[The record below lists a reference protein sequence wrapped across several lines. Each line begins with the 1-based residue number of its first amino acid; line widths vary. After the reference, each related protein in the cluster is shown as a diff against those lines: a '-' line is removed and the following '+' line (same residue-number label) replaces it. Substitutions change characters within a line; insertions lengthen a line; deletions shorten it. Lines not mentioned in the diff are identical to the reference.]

1 MIGPLEIIFVV
12 AVPVMGWL
20 AGALLN
26 YLADV
31 LPQTRKFTPAT
42 CQHCETRR
50 SAVDF
55 LLMRPCRKCQTRRTA
70 RDWVVMLAALIGV
83 TLLAIIPPPA
93 IGFWISLVI
102 FLYLA
107 VVFIIDVE
115 HRAILHE
122 VSLVGAILAIP
133 FGLWLNGWQDTLIG
147 FAVGSGVMLG
157 LYYFGILFNRWMSKR
172 RGQEMDEVALG
183 FGDVIL
189 SAVLGIMLGWPRII
203 VCLFTAIVLGGLI
216 SGLYILVMVLRK
228 RYQAF
233 TAIPYAPF
241 LVIAA
246 VILIYMA

>member
-1 MIGPLEIIFVV
+1 MSGPLEILFIL
-12 AVPVMGWL
+12 AVPIIGWL

-42 CQHCETRR
+42 CHKCDTKR
-50 SAVDF
+50 SAWDF
-55 LLMRPCRKCQTRRTA
+55 LLMRPCRNCQTPRTIRA
-70 RDWVVMLAALIGV
+70 RIVMLAALIGV
-83 TLLAIIPPPA
+83 ILLAFFPPPA
-93 IGFWISLVI
+93 VGFWISLVV
-102 FLYLA
+102 FLYLT
-107 VVFIIDVE
+107 VVFIIDFE

-147 FAVGSGVMLG
+147 FAVGAGVMLG

-189 SAVLGIMLGWPRII
+189 SGVLGIMLGWPRII

>member
-1 MIGPLEIIFVV
+1 MIGPLEIIFVL

-42 CQHCETRR
+42 CHHCETKR
-50 SAVDF
+50 SVLDF
-55 LLMRPCRKCQTRRTA
+55 LLMRACRNCQTWRTA
-70 RDWVVMLAALIGV
+70 RDWVVMLAAMIGV
-83 TLLAIIPPPA
+83 ILLAIVPPPA
-93 IGFWISLVI
+93 VGFWISLVI
-102 FLYLA
+102 FFYLA

-147 FAVGSGVMLG
+147 FAVGSVVMLG

-203 VCLFTAIVLGGLI
+203 VCLFTAIVLGGLM